1 MWLFMSP
8 ITENITQCLKSLVRF
23 KILDVE
29 FHSVN
34 YVGKLKT
41 DPHPRI
47 ETQMSISSKQDTQ
60 DYHALWL
67 KTVED
72 DEDLI

>member
-1 MWLFMSP
+1 M
-8 ITENITQCLKSLVRF
+8 
-23 KILDVE
+23 DVE
-29 FHSVN
+29 FHTVN
-34 YVGKLKT
+34 CVGKLKT
-41 DPHPRI
+41 DPHSRR

-72 DEDLI
+72 GEDLN